1 MTKEAAKQA
10 AKKPVKKAAKKE
22 AQKKAQ
28 KEAQKEAKTS
38 VPHARPHSREAL
50 RDTLRGLAATHQGD
64 DKALRMAVLETLRA
78 QLIQDRAQARDGLEA
93 KKLKGAKC
101 AELISARMDD
111 MLAALADF
119 VTQDVL
125 YIANPT
131 DAEQVTMVAVGGYGR
146 GRLAPH
152 SDIDLLFLLPYKRN
166 ATSESF
172 VEYILYILWD
182 LGLKVGHATRS
193 ISDCVSQAQADMTV
207 RTAMLESRFL
217 WGSGAVYDSYREA
230 FQTKIMRGSAR
241 QFVTAKLAER
251 DERHEKTGRSRYL
264 VEPNLKEGKGG
275 LRDLNT
281 LFWIARYS
289 YQVEALDDLVGLG
302 VLTADELKL
311 FRKCDDFLWHVRC
324 HLHFLT
330 DMAQER
336 LSFDLQK
343 PLAEFFYPAEEAK
356 DAAAMKPVEKF
367 MRRYFLVAKNVG
379 DLTAIFC
386 ASLEAAQKKP
396 RAAARL
402 PALFRRQKQVDGF
415 TIGAG
420 RLQMEVEDGFARDPV
435 NLIRVFHLSDSTGLD
450 IHPDTLRAI
459 TQNTHLINAALRD
472 DATANKLFLDLLT
485 SKRDPERILRRM
497 NEAGVLGRFIPD
509 FGRIVALMQF
519 NMYHHYTADE
529 HLLRALGL
537 LREIESGAVRDE
549 HPLATSLLNN
559 GAVNRRVIYLATLLH
574 DIAKGRPEDHSVAGA
589 RIARKLGPRLGF
601 SKAETALTEWLVQEH
616 LVMSDVAQRRDLSD
630 PRTVEDFAKTV
641 QSMERLN
648 HLFVLTEVDIKAV
661 GPGVFNGWKAQLL
674 RELYGETA
682 SRFNAGTAL
691 AARGERLDG
700 AKTAFAQMLDK
711 DWSIRKTKA
720 YIRRQSDAYWLSFPT
735 EAQLRHADLITDME
749 DGGHLLAL
757 EVHDDTLRDCSEI
770 TIICQDHAGLFARLA
785 GACALAGLTILDARI
800 TTTHDGLAI
809 DALHVADRDKS
820 GPLAQDKATRLKQT
834 MRDVL
839 AGKVIVPDRLGG
851 APRRAHIEAFD
862 LRPQLRIDNNLADD
876 ASIIEVSG
884 LDRPGLLYALLRA
897 LYELNLSVSAARIA
911 TFGERVVDVFH
922 VTDLAGGQ
930 ITDAARKK
938 KLRAV
943 LRRVINNPV
952 KAAQPKK
959 QSKKPHRHEA
969 A

>member
-1 MTKEAAKQA
+1 MAKDDRAKNRQRPLTERLSTLAQA
-10 AKKPVKKAAKKE
+10 HGGDEKG
-22 AQKKAQ
+22 
-28 KEAQKEAKTS
+28 
-38 VPHARPHSREAL
+38 L
-50 RDTLRGLAATHQGD
+50 RL
-64 DKALRMAVLETLRA
+64 AVLGELRA
-78 QLIQDRAQARDGLEA
+78 HMATNRAAAQQGLEE
-93 KKLKGAKC
+93 KRLKGAKC
-101 AELISARMDD
+101 AETLSADMDA
-111 MLAALADF
+111 MLCTLADF
-119 VTQDVL
+119 VSAHVL

-131 DAEQVTMVAVGGYGR
+131 DAEKVTMVAVGGYGR

-172 VEYILYILWD
+172 VEYILYMLWD
-182 LGLKVGHATRS
+182 LGLRVGHATRTVNE
-193 ISDCVSQAQADMTV
+193 CVTQAQADMTV

-217 WGSGAVYDSYREA
+217 WGSAPLFEAYKEA
-230 FQTKIMRGSAR
+230 FQTKVMRGTAR

-264 VEPNLKEGKGG
+264 VEPHLKEGKGG

-289 YQVEALDDLVGLG
+289 YQVEALDDLVDLG
-302 VLTADELKL
+302 VLTAEELRL

-330 DMAQER
+330 EMAQER
-336 LSFDLQK
+336 LSFDVQK
-343 PLAEFFYPAEEAK
+343 PMAAFFYRS
-356 DAAAMKPVEKF
+356 DAASASSEKKSGMKPVEKF

-396 RAAARL
+396 RAAPRL

-415 TIGAG
+415 TIGAS
-420 RLQMEVEDGFARDPV
+420 RLKMARADIFKRNAV
-435 NLIRVFHLSDSTGLD
+435 NLIRVFHLADSTGLD

-459 TQNTHLINAALRD
+459 TQNTHLIDESLRQNEI
-472 DATANKLFLDLLT
+472 ANKLFLDLLT

-497 NEAGVLGRFIPD
+497 NEAGVLGRFVPD

-537 LREIESGAVRDE
+537 LREIEKGVVEQA
-549 HPLATSLLNN
+549 HPLATELLNN
-559 GAVNRRVIYLATLLH
+559 GSVNRQVIYLATFLH
-574 DIAKGRPEDHSVAGA
+574 DIAKGRPEDHSIAGA

-601 SKAETALTEWLVQEH
+601 SKAETALTEWLVREH

-630 PRTVEDFAKTV
+630 PRTVEDFAKIV

-674 RELYGETA
+674 RELYAETA

-691 AARGERLDG
+691 VARGERLDG
-700 AKTAFAQMLDK
+700 AKTAFAQLADK
-711 DWSIRKTKA
+711 AWKKRKLNG
-720 YIRRQSDAYWLSFPT
+720 YMRRQSDAYWLSFST
-735 EAQLRHADLITDME
+735 EAQLRHADMIAAME
-749 DGGHLLAL
+749 AAGEPVAL
-757 EVHDDTLRDCSEI
+757 EVHGDKLRDCSEI

-800 TTTHDGLAI
+800 TTTQDGLAV
-809 DALHVADRDKS
+809 DALHVADLGQP
-820 GPLAQDKATRLKQT
+820 GPLSPDKAKRLT
-834 MRDVL
+834 ANMRDVL
-839 AGKVIVPDRLGG
+839 SGRVIVPDRLES
-851 APRRAHIEAFD
+851 APQRAHIEAFD
-862 LRPQLRIDNNLADD
+862 LTPQVRISNQLADD
-876 ASIIEVSG
+876 ASVIEVSG
-884 LDRPGLLYALLRA
+884 LDRQGLLYALLRA
-897 LYELNLSVSAARIA
+897 LFDLNLSVSAARIA

-922 VTDLAGGQ
+922 VTDLSGAQ
-930 ITDAARKK
+930 ITEAARQK

-959 QSKKPHRHEA
+959 PTRRSGSEKRGKSRVA
-969 A
+969 

>member
-1 MTKEAAKQA
+1 MAKENPAKNRQPPLA
-10 AKKPVKKAAKKE
+10 ERLSAL
-22 AQKKAQ
+22 
-28 KEAQKEAKTS
+28 
-38 VPHARPHSREAL
+38 ARAHKGDEKGL
-50 RDTLRGLAATHQGD
+50 RLAVLDTLRRQ
-64 DKALRMAVLETLRA
+64 MAD
-78 QLIQDRAQARDGLEA
+78 DRAAARRDLEE
-93 KKLKGAKC
+93 KRLKGAKC
-101 AELISARMDD
+101 AETLSAQMDV
-111 MLAALADF
+111 MLGALADF
-119 VTQDVL
+119 VSTHIL
-125 YIANPT
+125 FIANPT
-131 DAEQVTMVAVGGYGR
+131 DGEKVTMVAVGGYGR
-146 GRLAPH
+146 GRLAPY

-193 ISDCVSQAQADMTV
+193 VNECVAQAQGDMTV

-217 WGSGAVYDSYREA
+217 WGSTPLYESYKQA
-230 FQTKIMRGSAR
+230 FQSKIMDGSAR

-302 VLTADELKL
+302 VLTAEELRL

-711 DWSIRKTKA
+711 DWSIRKTKT

-809 DALHVADRDKS
+809 DALHVADRDRS
-820 GPLAQDKATRLKQT
+820 GPLAQGKATRLKQT

>member
-1 MTKEAAKQA
+1 
-10 AKKPVKKAAKKE
+10 
-22 AQKKAQ
+22 
-28 KEAQKEAKTS
+28 
-38 VPHARPHSREAL
+38 
-50 RDTLRGLAATHQGD
+50 
-64 DKALRMAVLETLRA
+64 
-78 QLIQDRAQARDGLEA
+78 
-93 KKLKGAKC
+93 
-101 AELISARMDD
+101 
-111 MLAALADF
+111 
-119 VTQDVL
+119 
-125 YIANPT
+125 
-131 DAEQVTMVAVGGYGR
+131 
-146 GRLAPH
+146 
-152 SDIDLLFLLPYKRN
+152 
-166 ATSESF
+166 
-172 VEYILYILWD
+172 
-182 LGLKVGHATRS
+182 
-193 ISDCVSQAQADMTV
+193 
-207 RTAMLESRFL
+207 
-217 WGSGAVYDSYREA
+217 
-230 FQTKIMRGSAR
+230 
-241 QFVTAKLAER
+241 
-251 DERHEKTGRSRYL
+251 

-459 TQNTHLINAALRD
+459 TQNTHLINVALRD

-559 GAVNRRVIYLATLLH
+559 GSVNRRVIYLATLLH

-700 AKTAFAQMLDK
+700 AKTAFDQMLDK

-809 DALHVADRDKS
+809 DALHVADRDRS

-839 AGKVIVPDRLGG
+839 AGKVIVPDRLGA

-897 LYELNLSVSAARIA
+897 LYDLNLSVSAARIA

-952 KAAQPKK
+952 KSAQPKKQSRK

>member
-1 MTKEAAKQA
+1 M
-10 AKKPVKKAAKKE
+10 AKKNPAKNCQPPLAE
-22 AQKKAQ
+22 RLSALAQAHKGDEKG
-28 KEAQKEAKTS
+28 
-38 VPHARPHSREAL
+38 L
-50 RDTLRGLAATHQGD
+50 RL
-64 DKALRMAVLETLRA
+64 AVLDTLRA
-78 QLIQDRAQARDGLEA
+78 QMADDRAAARRDLEE
-93 KKLKGAKC
+93 KRLKGAKC
-101 AELISARMDD
+101 AETLSAQMDA
-111 MLAALADF
+111 MLGALAEF
-119 VTQDVL
+119 VSTHIL
-125 YIANPT
+125 FIANPT
-131 DAEQVTMVAVGGYGR
+131 DGEKVTMVAVGGYGR
-146 GRLAPH
+146 GRLAPY

-193 ISDCVSQAQADMTV
+193 VNECVAQAQGDMTV

-217 WGSGAVYDSYREA
+217 WGSTPLYESYKQA
-230 FQTKIMRGSAR
+230 FQSKIMDGTAR

-302 VLTADELKL
+302 VLTAEELRL

-336 LSFDLQK
+336 LSFDVQK
-343 PLAEFFYPAEEAK
+343 PMAGFFYPAAQDK
-356 DAAAMKPVEKF
+356 ADGGKKSGMKPVEKF

-396 RAAARL
+396 RAATRL

-415 TIGAG
+415 TIGAS
-420 RLQMEVEDGFARDPV
+420 RLKMARADIFKRNPV
-435 NLIRVFHLSDSTGLD
+435 NLIRVFHLADSTGLD

-459 TQNTHLINAALRD
+459 TQHTHLIDEALRQD
-472 DATANKLFLDLLT
+472 ETANKLFLDLLT

-497 NEAGVLGRFIPD
+497 NEAGVLGRFVPD

-537 LREIESGAVRDE
+537 LREIESGAVAKA
-549 HPLATSLLNN
+549 HPLATELLNN

-574 DIAKGRPEDHSVAGA
+574 DIAKGRPEDHSIAGA

-616 LVMSDVAQRRDLSD
+616 LVMSDVAQRRDLAD
-630 PRTVEDFAKTV
+630 PRTIEDFAKTV

-674 RELYGETA
+674 RELYAETA

-700 AKTAFAQMLDK
+700 AKTAFAQLADK
-711 DWSIRKTKA
+711 AWNKRKLNA
-720 YIRRQSDAYWLSFPT
+720 YMRRQSDAYWLSFPT
-735 EAQLRHADLITDME
+735 EAQLRHADMIAAME
-749 DGGHLLAL
+749 AEGEPMAL
-757 EVHDDTLRDCSEI
+757 EVHGDKLRDCSEI

-800 TTTHDGLAI
+800 TTTRDGLAV
-809 DALHVADRDKS
+809 DALHVADRGQP
-820 GPLAQDKATRLKQT
+820 GPLSSDKAARLLAT

-839 AGKVIVPDRLGG
+839 SGQVIVPERLEG
-851 APRRAHIEAFD
+851 APQRAQIEAFD
-862 LRPQLRIDNNLADD
+862 LTPQVRISNQLADN
-876 ASIIEVSG
+876 ASVIEVSG
-884 LDRPGLLYALLRA
+884 LDRQGLLYALLRA
-897 LYELNLSVSAARIA
+897 LFDLNLSVSAARIA

-922 VTDLAGGQ
+922 VTDLSGAQ
-930 ITDAARKK
+930 ITEAARQK

-959 QSKKPHRHEA
+959 PTRRAGSDKRGKSKA

>member
-1 MTKEAAKQA
+1 MATKPALKQA
-10 AKKPVKKAAKKE
+10 DKSIDKPAPLSEPPINEPLADKLADL
-22 AQKKAQ
+22 
-28 KEAQKEAKTS
+28 
-38 VPHARPHSREAL
+38 ARA
-50 RDTLRGLAATHQGD
+50 HQGD
-64 DKALRMAVLETLRA
+64 DKNLRAAVLETLRA
-78 QLIQDRAQARDGLEA
+78 QLAHDRAAAKHGLESG
-93 KKLKGAKC
+93 KLKGAKC
-101 AELISARMDD
+101 AETLSAQMDA
-111 MLAALADF
+111 MLRTLADF
-119 VTQDVL
+119 VSAHVL

-131 DAEQVTMVAVGGYGR
+131 DAEKVTMVAVGGYGR

-152 SDIDLLFLLPYKRN
+152 SDIDLLFLLPYKRT

-172 VEYILYILWD
+172 VEYILYMLWD

-193 ISDCVSQAQADMTV
+193 VADCVAQAKADMTV
-207 RTAMLESRFL
+207 RTAMLESRIL
-217 WGSGAVYDSYREA
+217 WGGTPLYDSYREA
-230 FQTKIMRGSAR
+230 FQNKVMRGTAR

-251 DERHEKTGRSRYL
+251 DERHEKAGRSRYL
-264 VEPNLKEGKGG
+264 VEPNLKESKGG

-289 YQVEALDDLVGLG
+289 YQVDALDDLVDLG
-302 VLTADELKL
+302 VLTADELRL

-330 DMAQER
+330 DLAQER
-336 LSFDLQK
+336 LSFDVQK
-343 PLAEFFYPAEEAK
+343 PLAAFFYPSNDSGDKLAK
-356 DAAAMKPVEKF
+356 SAGMKPVEKF

-396 RAAARL
+396 RAVARL
-402 PALFRRQKQVDGF
+402 PALFQRQKQVDGF
-415 TIGAG
+415 TIGVS
-420 RLQMEVEDGFARDPV
+420 RLQMARRDVFERNPV
-435 NLIRVFHLSDSTGLD
+435 NLIRVFHLADSTGLD

-459 TQNTHLINAALRD
+459 TQHTHLINAALRSD
-472 DATANKLFLDLLT
+472 DEANKLFLDLLT

-537 LREIESGAVRDE
+537 LREVESGAVAE
-549 HPLATSLLNN
+549 AHPLATDLLNN
-559 GAVNRRVIYLATLLH
+559 GAINRRVIYLATLLH

-616 LVMSDVAQRRDLSD
+616 LVMSDVAQRRDLTD

-641 QSMERLN
+641 QSMGRLN
-648 HLFVLTEVDIKAV
+648 HLFVLTEIDIKAV

-674 RELYGETA
+674 RELYAETA

-691 AARGERLDG
+691 AVRGERLDG
-700 AKTAFAQMLDK
+700 AKIAFAETLDQA
-711 DWSIRKTKA
+711 WSAGKINTYMDRH
-720 YIRRQSDAYWLSFPT
+720 SDAYWSSFPVD
-735 EAQLRHADLITDME
+735 AQMRHAKMIGDME
-749 DGGHLLAL
+749 ADKSAMAL
-757 EVHDDTLRDCSEI
+757 EVHADMLRDCSEI

-800 TTTHDGLAI
+800 TTTRDGLAI
-809 DALHVADRDKS
+809 DALHVSDPDRQ
-820 GPLAQDKATRLKQT
+820 GPLSDEKATRLLAT

-839 AGKVIVPDRLGG
+839 SGDIIVPDKLD
-851 APRRAHIEAFD
+851 AAMRRASIEAFD
-862 LRPQLRIDNNLADD
+862 LTPQVRISNALA
-876 ASIIEVSG
+876 ANATVVEISG
-884 LDRPGLLYALLRA
+884 LDRHGLLYALLRA
-897 LYELNLSVSAARIA
+897 LLALNLSVSAARIA

-922 VTDLAGGQ
+922 VTDLAGAQ
-930 ITDAARKK
+930 LTEAARRK
-938 KLRAV
+938 KLSAT
-943 LRRVINNPV
+943 LRRVIQNPV

-959 QSKKPHRHEA
+959 PSRGRKTQKASKTNKSKA

>member
-1 MTKEAAKQA
+1 
-10 AKKPVKKAAKKE
+10 
-22 AQKKAQ
+22 
-28 KEAQKEAKTS
+28 
-38 VPHARPHSREAL
+38 
-50 RDTLRGLAATHQGD
+50 
-64 DKALRMAVLETLRA
+64 
-78 QLIQDRAQARDGLEA
+78 
-93 KKLKGAKC
+93 
-101 AELISARMDD
+101 
-111 MLAALADF
+111 
-119 VTQDVL
+119 
-125 YIANPT
+125 
-131 DAEQVTMVAVGGYGR
+131 
-146 GRLAPH
+146 
-152 SDIDLLFLLPYKRN
+152 
-166 ATSESF
+166 
-172 VEYILYILWD
+172 
-182 LGLKVGHATRS
+182 
-193 ISDCVSQAQADMTV
+193 
-207 RTAMLESRFL
+207 
-217 WGSGAVYDSYREA
+217 
-230 FQTKIMRGSAR
+230 
-241 QFVTAKLAER
+241 
-251 DERHEKTGRSRYL
+251 
-264 VEPNLKEGKGG
+264 
-275 LRDLNT
+275 
-281 LFWIARYS
+281 
-289 YQVEALDDLVGLG
+289 
-302 VLTADELKL
+302 
-311 FRKCDDFLWHVRC
+311 
-324 HLHFLT
+324 
-330 DMAQER
+330 
-336 LSFDLQK
+336 
-343 PLAEFFYPAEEAK
+343 
-356 DAAAMKPVEKF
+356 
-367 MRRYFLVAKNVG
+367 
-379 DLTAIFC
+379 
-386 ASLEAAQKKP
+386 
-396 RAAARL
+396 
-402 PALFRRQKQVDGF
+402 
-415 TIGAG
+415 
-420 RLQMEVEDGFARDPV
+420 
-435 NLIRVFHLSDSTGLD
+435 
-450 IHPDTLRAI
+450 
-459 TQNTHLINAALRD
+459 
-472 DATANKLFLDLLT
+472 LLT

-559 GAVNRRVIYLATLLH
+559 GSVNRRVIYLATLLH

-700 AKTAFAQMLDK
+700 AKTAFDQMLDK

-735 EAQLRHADLITDME
+735 EAQLRHADLITNME

-809 DALHVADRDKS
+809 DALHVADRDRS

-839 AGKVIVPDRLGG
+839 AGKVIVPDRLGA

-897 LYELNLSVSAARIA
+897 LYDLNLSVSAARIA

-952 KAAQPKK
+952 KSAQPKKQSRK

>member
-1 MTKEAAKQA
+1 MAKNNP
-10 AKKPVKKAAKKE
+10 AKNRQRPLAERLSAL
-22 AQKKAQ
+22 AQ
-28 KEAQKEAKTS
+28 
-38 VPHARPHSREAL
+38 
-50 RDTLRGLAATHQGD
+50 THQGD
-64 DKALRMAVLETLRA
+64 DKGLRLAVLDELRA
-78 QLIQDRAQARDGLEA
+78 HMAADRAAAQQGLEE
-93 KKLKGAKC
+93 KRLKGAKC
-101 AELISARMDD
+101 AETLSAQMDA
-111 MLAALADF
+111 MLATLADF
-119 VTQDVL
+119 VSTHVL

-131 DAEQVTMVAVGGYGR
+131 DAEKVTMVAVGGYGR

-172 VEYILYILWD
+172 VEYILYMLWD
-182 LGLKVGHATRS
+182 LGLKVGHATRTVNE
-193 ISDCVSQAQADMTV
+193 CVTQAQADMTV

-217 WGSGAVYDSYREA
+217 WGSAPLFEAYKEA
-230 FQTKIMRGSAR
+230 FQNKVMQGTAR

-289 YQVEALDDLVGLG
+289 YQVDALDDLVGHG
-302 VLTADELKL
+302 VLTAEELRL

-336 LSFDLQK
+336 LSFDVQK
-343 PLAEFFYPAEEAK
+343 PMAAFFYPS
-356 DAAAMKPVEKF
+356 DAASASGAKKSGMKPVEKF

-415 TIGAG
+415 TIGAS
-420 RLQMEVEDGFARDPV
+420 RLKMTRSDIFTRNAV
-435 NLIRVFHLSDSTGLD
+435 NLIRVFHLADSTGLD

-459 TQNTHLINAALRD
+459 TQHTHLIDEALRQNE
-472 DATANKLFLDLLT
+472 TANKLFLDLLT

-497 NEAGVLGRFIPD
+497 NEAGVLGRFVPD

-537 LREIESGAVRDE
+537 LREIEKGAVAQA
-549 HPLATSLLNN
+549 HPLATELLNN
-559 GAVNRRVIYLATLLH
+559 GSVNRRVIYLATLLH
-574 DIAKGRPEDHSVAGA
+574 DIAKGRPEDHSIAGA

-601 SKAETALTEWLVQEH
+601 SKAETALTEWLVREH

-674 RELYGETA
+674 RELYAETA

-700 AKTAFAQMLDK
+700 AKTAFAQLLDK
-711 DWSIRKTKA
+711 DWSKRKLNA
-720 YIRRQSDAYWLSFPT
+720 YMRRQSDAYWLSFPT
-735 EAQLRHADLITDME
+735 EAQLRHADMITAME
-749 DGGHLLAL
+749 MAGEPMAL
-757 EVHDDTLRDCSEI
+757 EVHGDKLRDCSEI

-800 TTTHDGLAI
+800 TTTRDGLAI
-809 DALHVADRDKS
+809 DTLHVADRGQA
-820 GPLAQDKATRLKQT
+820 GPLSSDKASRLIT
-834 MRDVL
+834 SMRDVL
-839 AGKVIVPDRLGG
+839 SGQVIVPDRLDA
-851 APRRAHIEAFD
+851 APQRAHIEAFD
-862 LRPQLRIDNNLADD
+862 LAPQVRISNQLADH
-876 ASIIEVSG
+876 ASVIEVSG

-897 LYELNLSVSAARIA
+897 LFDLNLSVSAARIA
-911 TFGERVVDVFH
+911 TFGERAVDVFH
-922 VTDLAGGQ
+922 ITDLSGGQ
-930 ITDAARKK
+930 ITEAARQK

-943 LRRVINNPV
+943 LRRVIDNPV

-959 QSKKPHRHEA
+959 PTRRPGSDKRGKSKA